1 MCKNCHWTTTKEA
14 KLAIPAKPLAKLICS
29 KSCLRP
35 QIDAFV
41 SYFALHTLRS
51 TLYASHFPPHTS
63 HFTPHTPEFPLHTLH
78 TAFPTQHSTF
88 FTLHTLHSTPF
99 HIPQSAMRWYGSRGK
114 WKNVQDCSNNLFHT
128 SFLRDCIQV
137 RCFFCKNTV
146 CWGPFASKH
155 CCDPCNVF
163 CRSNLQGSCAGQGCG
178 RRCELKSCMMFRRVK
193 KHRGCPVVW

>member
-1 MCKNCHWTTTKEA
+1 M
-14 KLAIPAKPLAKLICS
+14 AIPAKPLAKPICS

-137 RCFFCKNTV
+137 RCFFAKIQSAGARSPQNTAV
-146 CWGPFASKH
+146 IPAMFFAGATYKGAVQAK
-155 CCDPCNVF
+155 DVADDAN
-163 CRSNLQGSCAGQGCG
+163 
-178 RRCELKSCMMFRRVK
+178 
-193 KHRGCPVVW
+193 